1 VVEVLRHFEFESFL
15 NSLEPK
21 VRTIVKDRAVYMFKT
36 SQWHALCK
44 KTSLAGML
52 AAGRHQACTK
62 GKPGLGS
69 DLEVQDNNKSTDDLN
84 SYWLQVLQTKL
95 NLSESMN
102 AVDLVYC
109 PVFNTSALLVRQA
122 RKQGDAAATRAAQ
135 KKQRQ
140 EQ

>member
-1 VVEVLRHFEFESFL
+1 
-15 NSLEPK
+15 
-21 VRTIVKDRAVYMFKT
+21 
-36 SQWHALCK
+36 
-44 KTSLAGML
+44 ML

-84 SYWLQVLQTKL
+84 SYWLQLQTKL

-122 RKQGDAAATRAAQ
+122 RRCSGNKSSR
-135 KKQRQ
+135 RS
-140 EQ
+140 

>member
-1 VVEVLRHFEFESFL
+1 MARPLQKD
-15 NSLEPK
+15 EPG
-21 VRTIVKDRAVYMFKT
+21 
-36 SQWHALCK
+36 WHAGSWEAP
-44 KTSLAGML
+44 SLY
-52 AAGRHQACTK
+52 QAWPRQR
-62 GKPGLGS
+62 PGGN
-69 DLEVQDNNKSTDDLN
+69 LEVQDNDKSTDDLN
-84 SYWLQVLQTKL
+84 SYWVQVLQTKL